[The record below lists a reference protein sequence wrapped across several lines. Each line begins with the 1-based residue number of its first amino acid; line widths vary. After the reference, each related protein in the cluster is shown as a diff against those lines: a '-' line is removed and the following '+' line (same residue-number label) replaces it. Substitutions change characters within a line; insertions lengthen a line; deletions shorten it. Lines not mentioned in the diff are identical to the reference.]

1 MLILP
6 VGDPVASGLSAL
18 FLDYLL
24 EKVKKQC
31 WCGLTAKSCFLTR
44 ARPLWTLT
52 ILFYLSYCILAPRHL
67 LVSNKQKHPKQTDIP
82 TQQGCPC
89 APPLTFLACF
99 SPILLR
105 NSGTRKLCLIL
116 SCSLEVLLSP
126 LIPDSLPCLMDQVS
140 LHIQWLTPK
149 ALHQFCIRNV
159 FSRHFQLFP
168 PNLSVLSFFNPSV
181 FVLASCIVSLL
192 RSLPLFG
199 AFSHRPWGG
208 IPKTYVWS
216 WHFSP

>member
-24 EKVKKQC
+24 EKVKKQR
-31 WCGLTAKSCFLTR
+31 WCGLTAKSCFLTW

-52 ILFYLSYCILAPRHL
+52 ILFYISYWIFAPRHL
-67 LVSNKQKHPKQTDIP
+67 LVSNKNTPNRQTYRPSKVILVHR
-82 TQQGCPC
+82 

-116 SCSLEVLLSP
+116 SCTLEVLLSP

-140 LHIQWLTPK
+140 LHIHYSPR
-149 ALHQFCIRNV
+149 ALHWFCVRNN
-159 FSRHFQLFP
+159 FSRHLQLFP
-168 PNLSVLSFFNPSV
+168 PNLSVLSFFAPSV
-181 FVLASCIVSLL
+181 FVVASYIVSLL
-192 RSLPLFG
+192 QSLPLFG
-199 AFSHRPWGG
+199 AFGHHPWGG
-208 IPKTYVWS
+208 IPKTYV
-216 WHFSP
+216 